1 MLLRKPLPIVLAL
14 VLAFALS
21 PQTYAG
27 QSASASAHRNRTTVG
42 QVDNGLPGARESA
55 DTKEPEGIVTMQKA
69 VLLALSKNFKLMAS
83 SQEVG
88 ARDAAVLQKRLLP
101 NPKLAVEVENIL
113 GDNQFRD
120 YEQAETTIWLSQ
132 RVELGGKRSKRTL
145 VATLGRDLA
154 EWDYT
159 AKKQDTVTE
168 TTKAFIDVLAAQEL
182 VRLTEEIVR
191 LARQSFETA
200 AARVEAG
207 KASPIDETKASA
219 ALSMTQIE
227 HRRSQRFLNV
237 TRKRLAAMWGNSIP
251 LFTRAEGRLEEEIS
265 LASYDDL
272 VRRVSA
278 NPDIARWSTT
288 IKQRG
293 AALQLEKA
301 GRIPDPVFA
310 VGVRQ
315 FNVSDDTAYVAGMTI
330 PLPLFNRNQGSVR
343 EAVNRLAKAEEE
355 QKDAVVR
362 TRTALSET
370 YEMLSNALHEASTLK
385 SDVLPAL
392 QGAFSAIQEGYRYGK
407 FGYLDVLDAQRTLFK
422 SKIRHV
428 EALAAYRKAAADM
441 ERLTGMSVREK
452 DSLRKDKRNEP

>member
-1 MLLRKPLPIVLAL
+1 
-14 VLAFALS
+14 
-21 PQTYAG
+21 
-27 QSASASAHRNRTTVG
+27 
-42 QVDNGLPGARESA
+42 
-55 DTKEPEGIVTMQKA
+55 MQKA
-69 VLLALSKNFKLMAS
+69 VSLALSKNFKLMAS

-159 AKKQDTVTE
+159 AKKQDIVTE

-237 TRKRLAAMWGNSIP
+237 TRKRLAAMWGSSIP
-251 LFTRAEGRLEEEIS
+251 LFTRAEGRLDEEIS

-385 SDVLPAL
+385 IDVLPAL
-392 QGAFSAIQEGYRYGK
+392 QGAFRATQEGYRYGK
-407 FGYLDVLDAQRTLFK
+407 FGYLDVLDAQRTLFQ